1 MQAITTVEV
10 VQVIQAAHV
19 VQVVQAAQVIQAV
32 QVVKVV
38 QVVQVGS
45 DRGPR
50 SRVPPPG
57 QGATHP
63 MVPPRAQPT

>member
-10 VQVIQAAHV
+10 VQVQAAHV

-63 MVPPRAQPT
+63 MVPPRNQPT

>member
-1 MQAITTVEV
+1 MQAITAVEV

-19 VQVVQAAQVIQAV
+19 VQVIHVVQAAQVV
-32 QVVKVV
+32 HVV

-45 DRGPR
+45 DQGPR

-63 MVPPRAQPT
+63 MVPPRNQPT